1 MQLRDYQIEISNRA
15 LLVLQQ
21 KRIVYLSMEVRTGKT
36 LTALQIANLFGAKS
50 VLFMTKKKA
59 IGTIQEDFNKSG
71 HSYTLKVINDEAQ
84 HKETGDYDLIIHD
97 EHHRFGAFP
106 KPSKGAAMFKK
117 KYGRLPMIFL
127 SGTPTPESHSQWY
140 HQFWVSNHSPFTE
153 GGFYKWANRYVAIKL
168 KYLGYATVNDYS
180 GGIKELIMPV
190 INDYIIRFTQKEAGF
205 QSMVAENILKV
216 KMKPITYKLVDT
228 LKSDFIVRGKEKEII
243 ADTGAKLMS
252 KMHQLYSGTIKF
264 EDGSRQVID
273 DSKGVF
279 IRDYFKG
286 KKIGIFYKFVAELE
300 CIKQVMGEKVTEN
313 LQEFQTSD
321 KWIALQIV
329 SGREGI
335 SLKEA
340 DCLVYFNIDFS
351 AVSYWQ
357 SRDRLTTMERLENSV
372 YWIFSEGGIEPKIYK
387 TVQKK
392 KNFTKHLFIKE
403 YGITFPNQN

>member
-1 MQLRDYQIEISNRA
+1 MKLRDYQIEISNRA
-15 LLVLQQ
+15 LKVLQE

-36 LTALQIANLFGAKS
+36 LTALEIAHLFGAKS

-59 IGTIQEDFNKSG
+59 IETIQEDFNKFG
-71 HSYTLKVINDEAQ
+71 YTYSLKVINDESQ
-84 HKETGDYDLIIHD
+84 HKETGNYDLIIHD
-97 EHHRFGAFP
+97 EHHRFGSFP
-106 KPSKGAAMFKK
+106 KPSKGTSMFKK

-140 HQFWVSNHSPFTE
+140 HQFWVSNYSPFTE
-153 GGFYKWANRYVAIKL
+153 ANFYKWASRYVSIKL

-216 KMKPITYKLVDT
+216 KMKPLTYRLIDT
-228 LKSDFIVRGKEKEII
+228 LKSDFIVRGKEKEIV

-252 KMHQLYSGTIKF
+252 KLHQLYSGTIKF
-264 EDGSRQVID
+264 DDGTRQVID

-279 IRDYFKG
+279 IQDYFKG
-286 KKIGIFYKFVAELE
+286 KKIAIFYKFVAELE

-372 YWIFSEGGIEPKIYK
+372 YWIFSEDGIEPRIYK

-403 YGITFPNQN
+403 YGITFPN